1 MYWGCMLAKTNT
13 MFILP
18 TKGHNSKKNL
28 NSRIV
33 SRWNVGKSDFFCK
46 FAHKNNN
53 NNGRE

>member
-18 TKGHNSKKNL
+18 TKRHNSKKNL

-33 SRWNVGKSDFFCK
+33 SCWNVGKSDFFCK